1 MAMLAAGVMLAVP
14 LGSVFPDERIIGP
27 HDETKYLSD
36 LWREK
41 PVVLVLLDS
50 CQARLPAIPDPRV
63 KVVGI
68 VEQRCSGSAVF
79 FDPEGA
85 VRKRLERA
93 SSAVLLDTDG
103 SVRRVFRTADCI
115 PADVRQWFDGM
126 AVYRAQCARCH
137 GDDGADTSYPNIR
150 VLSGIGNRH
159 SEKEILD
166 MTQRAGFVD
175 LHALNDKTHHALA
188 VYVAGL

>member
-1 MAMLAAGVMLAVP
+1 MLAAGVMLAVP

-27 HDETKYLSD
+27 HGEVKHLSD

-41 PVVLVLLDS
+41 PVVLALLDS
-50 CQARLPAIPDPRV
+50 CQAKLPAIPDPRV
-63 KVVGI
+63 KAVGI
-68 VEQRCSGSAVF
+68 VEQRCTGSAVF

-85 VRKRLERA
+85 VRKRLEQA

-103 SVRRVFRTADCI
+103 SVRRVFRRADSI
-115 PADVRQWFDGM
+115 PDNVRQWFDGM
-126 AVYRAQCARCH
+126 AVYKAQCARCH
-137 GDDGADTSYPNIR
+137 GDDGADTSYPGIR

-159 SEKEILD
+159 SEEEILD

-175 LHALNDKTHHALA
+175 LQALDDRARRALA
-188 VYVAGL
+188 IYVAGL